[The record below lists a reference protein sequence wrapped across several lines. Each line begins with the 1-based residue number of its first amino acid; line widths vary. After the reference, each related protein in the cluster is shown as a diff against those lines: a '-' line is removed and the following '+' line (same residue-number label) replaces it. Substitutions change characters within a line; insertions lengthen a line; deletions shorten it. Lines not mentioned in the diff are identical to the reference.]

1 MDTINERVS
10 ALVKAMDLSINA
22 FAKKLGKAQSSISI
36 ITDGR
41 SKPGF
46 ELLEL
51 ICSTFPQVS
60 SDWLLLG
67 IGEMFRSTVRQQDT
81 SANQSEDGYL
91 KEHIVNLEE
100 SFRRLS
106 ERFDS
111 ELLAKNQQIAGLQRT
126 VDALVG
132 KSESATVDPLFCDE
146 VDMVDIEAMLSQ
158 YKLSALQS
166 MSGLFAAKANIIQKP
181 SLVKVV
187 ALG

>member
-1 MDTINERVS
+1 MESINERVS
-10 ALVKAMDLSINA
+10 SLIKATGLSTNA
-22 FAKKLGKAQSSISI
+22 FAKKLGKPQSSVAVIA
-36 ITDGR
+36 DGR

-51 ICSTFPQVS
+51 ICSTYPDVS
-60 SDWLLLG
+60 RDWLLMG
-67 IGEMFRSTVRQQDT
+67 EGEMYRKDNP
-81 SANQSEDGYL
+81 ANPAEGDYL

-132 KSESATVDPLFCDE
+132 KSEGVTLSPLSPE
-146 VDMVDIEAMLSQ
+146 EIEFHSRYNQYNNLVLGNQSWLASQ
-158 YKLSALQS
+158 NYQLPAIPRK
-166 MSGLFAAKANIIQKP
+166 
-181 SLVKVV
+181 
-187 ALG
+187 